1 MVQDIG
7 IQSAAKN
14 RHLFNHMNGSSTSVD
29 RVSDNYTSKSPEL
42 KSPIAT
48 MHVINSIGE
57 INSKNFY
64 GKTTIHTGT
73 NSISNH
79 NITQN
84 SLNPKSD

>member
-1 MVQDIG
+1 M
-7 IQSAAKN
+7 
-14 RHLFNHMNGSSTSVD
+14 FNHMNDSTTSVD
-29 RVSDNYTSKSPEL
+29 RISDSYTNKSPEL

-48 MHVINSIGE
+48 MHIINSIGE

-64 GKTTIHTGT
+64 GKTTINTGS

-84 SLNPKSD
+84 SLNPPFD